1 MGSEWVKVATYATG
15 YEADAARAILEDVGI
30 PVLLKGNQ
38 PGIFGLGFQGPI
50 VGGVH
55 VQVPLAAATQAREL
69 LGEIADLDDRD
80 VVTDDD
86 DRRE

>member
-1 MGSEWVKVATYATG
+1 MSSEWVKVAAYATG
-15 YEADAARAILEDVGI
+15 YEADAARAILEEAGI

-38 PGIFGLGFQGPI
+38 PGIFGVGFQGPI

-55 VQVPLAAATQAREL
+55 IQVPLAAADQAREL
-69 LGEIADLDDRD
+69 LGEITDPDDHD

-86 DRRE
+86 EYRE